1 MGGLFSSSKKEPE
14 PEQPKVKKVEVNES
28 ELVIA
33 KMKLQEDKLNSR
45 VRKLDREKTAVDQR
59 IRQLVSE
66 KKKEEAYYQLK
77 KLKEIKEM
85 QKNAQKKLEF
95 IEKQIQSVEDAIDD
109 VRFTSVIKDSN
120 RAVEQ
125 LNKEIDIEEL
135 RIAKDLQQEGKL
147 RREELNQLLEDGDED
162 NQQIQQELDRIEAE
176 MVSQEFANNPVHTNQ
191 TYEPAERAP
200 QQQAGEQRQAML
212 N

>member
-1 MGGLFSSSKKEPE
+1 MGGLFSSSKKQPE

-28 ELVIA
+28 EIVIA

-45 VRKLDREKTAVDQR
+45 VRKLDREKAAVDQR
-59 IRQLVSE
+59 IRQLVGE

-120 RAVEQ
+120 RAIEQ
-125 LNKEIDIEEL
+125 LNKEIDMEEL
-135 RIAKDLQQEGKL
+135 RIAKDLQQEGKI

-162 NQQIQQELDRIEAE
+162 SLQIQQELDRIESE
-176 MVSQEFANNPVHTNQ
+176 MVSQEFANNPIHT
-191 TYEPAERAP
+191 TPSYEPVERVP
-200 QQQAGEQRQAML
+200 QQQFGEQRRAML